1 MKENIAFPFLSATH
15 LQTFCDKCYI
25 RGPHSDISNI

>member
-1 MKENIAFPFLSATH
+1 MKENIAIPFFWATH

-25 RGPHSDISNI
+25 RRPRSDISNI